1 MENLELTI
9 NLPNLKF
16 NIPEDSLNFHTLE
29 RIIFDLTRKI
39 GQELIEEILQLIDDK
54 LKKER
59 KRGELSNQGKR
70 LRYMTTLLGDITFYK
85 RLYRER
91 SGQWKYLLDEKLG
104 IKKNQ
109 RISELGEKAE
119 GYLAFI
125 SGSYRNSE
133 DLSQRFYGNSRS
145 FESIR
150 QGVIRQGGK
159 ILKEEKEEIDQERI
173 KALRKT
179 EGEFTKEAD
188 SGIIYLEV
196 DGTNIHLQQEEKTKA
211 ELKLGI
217 ISKGKE
223 RRYKTGLGEAKRLQD
238 KFTYAGITSGDEFM
252 SNLSILGEKRFNLSQ
267 AELVLIGG
275 DGASWIK
282 EGAKNYFPNSIYQL
296 DKFHLERKL
305 KQTLPYHKERQK
317 EIRNLL
323 KEGEIDKTLKE
334 LHQERN
340 LRPEHKKEL
349 EGLMHY
355 IYSNQEGIN
364 AVDRLRDQGFPVEDL
379 GAIEGNIDKTLANR
393 FKKRG
398 MRWSIPGALSL
409 AKVGEKIVNNEWDSW
424 WFKEIAQ
431 LEPDRLSLEK
441 AVSLDFDKDSNDK
454 YEHTYYLPVLS
465 GPHQDRPWVRSLKRL
480 ISID

>member
-1 MENLELTI
+1 MENLEVTI
-9 NLPNLKF
+9 NLPNLKL

-29 RIIFDLTRKI
+29 RIIFNLSRKI
-39 GQELIEEILQLIDDK
+39 GQELLEELLQLIDDK

-85 RLYRER
+85 RLYQER
-91 SGQWKYLLDEKLG
+91 GGKYRYLLDEKLSLE
-104 IKKNQ
+104 KNQ
-109 RISELGEKAE
+109 RASKAYQKIA
-119 GYLAFI
+119 GLLAFV
-125 SGSYRNSE
+125 SGSYRKAE
-133 DLSQRFYGNSRS
+133 ELIREFYGEGPS

-150 QGVIRQGGK
+150 QQTIRQGKK
-159 ILKEEKEEIDQERI
+159 ILKEEKEQIDQELI
-173 KALRKT
+173 KALKQT
-179 EGEFTKEAD
+179 EDELTKETEI
-188 SGIIYLEV
+188 GIIYLEV
-196 DGTNIHLQQEEKTKA
+196 DGTNIHLQHEEKTRG

-223 RRYKTGLGEAKRLQD
+223 RRYKTGSGEAKKLQD

-267 AELVLIGG
+267 AELILIGG

-282 EGAKNYFPNSIYQL
+282 EGAQNYFPNSIYQL

-305 KQTLPYHKERQK
+305 KQTLPYHKEMQK

-323 KEGEIDKTLKE
+323 KEEQIGKALKE
-334 LHQERN
+334 LQYERN
-340 LRPEHKKEL
+340 LRPEYQKDL

-364 AVDRLRDQGFPVEDL
+364 AVDRLKKQGLPIEDL

-424 WFKEIAQ
+424 WPIEANPI
-431 LEPDRLSLEK
+431 RLKLDLEK
-441 AVSLDFDKDSNDK
+441 VFSLDFDKGDTYD
-454 YEHTYYLPVLS
+454 HTYSLPVLS
-465 GPHQDRPWVRSLKRL
+465 GPHQDRPWVKSLKRL
-480 ISID
+480 VSID

>member
-1 MENLELTI
+1 MENLEVTL

-16 NIPEDSLNFHTLE
+16 NIPEDSINFHYLE
-29 RIIFDLTRKI
+29 RIIFDLSRKI
-39 GQELIEEILQLIDDK
+39 GQELLEELLQLIDNK

-91 SGQWKYLLDEKLG
+91 GGKYRYLLDEKLNLE
-104 IKKNQ
+104 KNQ
-109 RISELGEKAE
+109 RVSKLYEKIE
-119 GYLAFI
+119 GLLAFV
-125 SGSYRNSE
+125 SGSYRKAE
-133 DLSQRFYGNSRS
+133 GLIREFYGGSRS

-150 QGVIRQGGK
+150 QGVIRQGKK

-179 EGEFTKEAD
+179 EDELTKEAD

-223 RRYKTGLGEAKRLQD
+223 RRYKTELGEAKKLQD
-238 KFTYAGITSGDEFM
+238 KFTYAGIASGDEFM

-267 AELVLIGG
+267 AKLILIGG

-282 EGAKNYFPNSIYQL
+282 EGAKNYFSNSIYQL
-296 DKFHLERKL
+296 CKFHLERNL
-305 KQTLPYHKERQK
+305 KKVLYYHKEIQRR
-317 EIRNLL
+317 IRGLL
-323 KEGEIDKTLKE
+323 QEGEIGKALEE
-334 LHQERN
+334 LHQERD
-340 LRPEHKKEL
+340 LRTEHKKDL

-355 IYSNQEGIN
+355 IYDNQEGIN
-364 AVDRLRDQGFPVEDL
+364 G
-379 GAIEGNIDKTLANR
+379 
-393 FKKRG
+393 
-398 MRWSIPGALSL
+398 
-409 AKVGEKIVNNEWDSW
+409 
-424 WFKEIAQ
+424 IA
-431 LEPDRLSLEK
+431 
-441 AVSLDFDKDSNDK
+441 F
-454 YEHTYYLPVLS
+454 
-465 GPHQDRPWVRSLKRL
+465 
-480 ISID
+480 

>member
-1 MENLELTI
+1 MENLEVTI
-9 NLPNLKF
+9 NLPNLKL
-16 NIPEDSLNFHTLE
+16 NIPEKEINFHHLE
-29 RIIFDLTRKI
+29 RIIFNLSRKI
-39 GQELIEEILQLIDDK
+39 GQELLEELLQLIDDK

-85 RLYRER
+85 RLYRDR
-91 SGQWKYLLDEKLG
+91 GGKYRYLLDEKLSLE
-104 IKKNQ
+104 KNQ
-109 RISELGEKAE
+109 RVSKLYEKIE
-119 GYLAFI
+119 GLLAFV
-125 SGSYRNSE
+125 SGSYRKAE
-133 DLSQRFYGNSRS
+133 GLIREFYGEGPS

-150 QGVIRQGGK
+150 QQTIRQGKK
-159 ILKEEKEEIDQERI
+159 ILKEEKEQIDQELI
-173 KALRKT
+173 KALRQT
-179 EGEFTKEAD
+179 DDELTKEAD
-188 SGIIYLEV
+188 GGIVYLEV
-196 DGTNIHLQQEEKTKA
+196 DGTNIHLQHEEKTRG

-223 RRYKTGLGEAKRLQD
+223 RRYKQGKGEAKRLQD

-267 AELVLIGG
+267 AELILIGG

-282 EGAKNYFPNSIYQL
+282 EGAQNYFPNSIYQL

-305 KQTLPYHKERQK
+305 KQTLPYHKEMQK

-323 KEGEIDKTLKE
+323 KEEQIGKALKE
-334 LHQERN
+334 LQYERN
-340 LRPEHKKEL
+340 LRPEYQKDL

-364 AVDRLRDQGFPVEDL
+364 AVDRLREQGLPIEDL
-379 GAIEGNIDKTLANR
+379 GAVEGNIDKTLANR

-409 AKVGEKIVNNEWDSW
+409 AKIGQMIVNQEWDSW
-424 WFKEIAQ
+424 WPIEADPI
-431 LEPDRLSLEK
+431 RLKLDLEK
-441 AVSLDFDKDSNDK
+441 VFSLDFDKGDK
-454 YEHTYYLPVLS
+454 YDHTYSLPVLS
-465 GPHQDRPWVRSLKRL
+465 GPHQDRPWVKSLKRL